1 MRRMSNFDE
10 ESEYQD
16 FTEMQNRYDA
26 DRSRESRNFRYR
38 NDETYDRCTVPRNH
52 RAYDRPFYNFSSEV
66 PHISHGI
73 VVAITNLGSKSVSF
87 TGSAHIKGDTNSLSD
102 SIALLEPCLAVG
114 GTTINYTECDSANI
128 TSITLEDCSIT
139 DAYLTAADWSVNAT
153 VTTDGTSSSDYGDN
167 VSINYS
173 YESSTGCSYTSLK
186 VLLLNNVGE
195 VLGYGIGFVNDVPA
209 GENITGTMYAIAA
222 PHSLDSLAD
231 MAMFSCPTLE

>member
-1 MRRMSNFDE
+1 MNFNE
-10 ESEYQD
+10 ED
-16 FTEMQNRYDA
+16 I
-26 DRSRESRNFRYR
+26 RSDVGFVCIGQAAGNIGLLFE
-38 NDETYDRCTVPRNH
+38 EKG
-52 RAYDRPFYNFSSEV
+52 YNVLYINTSSED
-66 PHISHGI
+66 
-73 VVAITNLGSKSVSF
+73 L
-87 TGSAHIKGDTNSLSD
+87 
-102 SIALLEPCLAVG
+102 ALLKNA
-114 GTTINYTECDSANI
+114 
-128 TSITLEDCSIT
+128 SIT

-195 VLGYGIGFVNDVPA
+195 VLGYGIGFVNDVPV
-209 GENITGTMYAIAA
+209 GENVTSTMYAIAA